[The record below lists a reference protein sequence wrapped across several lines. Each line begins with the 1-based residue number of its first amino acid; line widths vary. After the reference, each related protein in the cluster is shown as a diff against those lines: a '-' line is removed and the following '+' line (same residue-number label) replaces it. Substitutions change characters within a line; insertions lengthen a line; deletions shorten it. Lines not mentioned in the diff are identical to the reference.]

1 MSTGEDKRALRRKRV
16 VHTLGA
22 CVVGP
27 LVMWCLTY
35 LVSGGDPSALAFAAT
50 PIAVLGSAVVASYF
64 IS

>member
-1 MSTGEDKRALRRKRV
+1 MDKRALRRKRMV
-16 VHTLGA
+16 QTLGA

-27 LVMWCLTY
+27 LVMWGLAYLLT
-35 LVSGGDPSALAFAAT
+35 GGEPSALAFASS